1 MILNKFNTINSF
13 RKLISLAS
21 NERERTFIKDICKK
35 CGEDIIIY
43 YLSQGQI
50 IYGFVAVSVNKINNI
65 PCISIEYLL
74 VKEEYRKKIYE
85 ELDKKF
91 ISEFLIYFVYEL
103 GKKLKNDIGIRWLAL
118 IPDNAQLEKYYI
130 NTYNFVKYETNKK
143 VFLFLSLK
151 Y

>member
-1 MILNKFNTINSF
+1 MTLNKFNNINPF

-21 NERERTFIKDICKK
+21 NERERDFIKDTCTKSK
-35 CGEDIIIY
+35 EDVIIY

-50 IYGFVAVSVNKINNI
+50 IYGFVAVSVNKISNI

-74 VKEEYRKKIYE
+74 VKKEYRKQTFE
-85 ELDKKF
+85 QLDKKF

-103 GKKLKNDIGIRWLAL
+103 GKELKNKIGLRWLAL
-118 IPDNAQLEKYYI
+118 IPDNASLERYYI
-130 NTYNFVKYETNKK
+130 DRYKFVKFVNDKK

-151 Y
+151 D

>member
-1 MILNKFNTINSF
+1 M
-13 RKLISLAS
+13 
-21 NERERTFIKDICKK
+21 
-35 CGEDIIIY
+35 
-43 YLSQGQI
+43 
-50 IYGFVAVSVNKINNI
+50 NKINNI

-130 NTYNFVKYETNKK
+130 NTYKFVKYENNKK

-151 Y
+151 D

>member
-50 IYGFVAVSVNKINNI
+50 IYGFVAVSVNKINDI

-74 VKEEYRKKIYE
+74 VKE

-103 GKKLKNDIGIRWLAL
+103 GKKLKNDIGLRC
-118 IPDNAQLEKYYI
+118 PDNTQLEKYYI
-130 NTYNFVKYETNKK
+130 NTYKFVKYKNNKK

-151 Y
+151 D